1 VSVSFLSKRSTYC
14 GYHFYH
20 PMHFLPLEGYC
31 LDTNCPLIGNSNS
44 IVWEC
49 NERSVEICLLKFDTI
64 EILFIERAVR

>member
-1 VSVSFLSKRSTYC
+1 VGIISIILC
-14 GYHFYH
+14 I
-20 PMHFLPLEGYC
+20 FLPLEGYC

-64 EILFIERAVR
+64 EILFIERAVGSP